1 VIHMRPGVSIQV
13 LPNSGVPIYRQ
24 LIEQVRTQVAGGRL
38 AAGEFLPSVRQVAE
52 ELQINPMTVSKAY
65 SILERDGVVELVR
78 GQGMRVRE
86 TATNGKV
93 RREALLPLL
102 KQVAATARQLSLRPE
117 QVLAQL
123 KPLLEDPDECCDPA
137 AGTARREENVWRK
150 G

>member
-1 VIHMRPGVSIQV
+1 MRPSVSIHV

-24 LIEQVRTQVAGGRL
+24 LIDQVRAQVAGGRL

-52 ELQINPMTVSKAY
+52 ELQVNPMTVSKAY
-65 SILERDGVVELVR
+65 SLLERDGVVELVR

-102 KQVAATARQLSLRPE
+102 KQVAATARQLSLRPD
-117 QVLAQL
+117 QVISQL
-123 KPLLEDPDECCDPA
+123 KPLLEDPDDE
-137 AGTARREENVWRK
+137 
-150 G
+150 